1 MTTNNLAC
9 VLSIA
14 GTDPSGGAGIHA
26 DIKAISATGS
36 YAAAVITALVAQNT
50 EGVQAIE
57 TISAGFVQK
66 QLQSVLDDLNVQTIK
81 IGMLHDEPIIDVV
94 CQTLSQFKSIPI
106 VFDPVMVAKDG
117 SPLLKPKTLGKLKE
131 KLLSLAYLITPNLP
145 EAEHLLDKSIRS
157 KEDMQTAAI
166 TIGQL
171 YKTNVLLK
179 GGHLNTD
186 TSSDVLYCL
195 KEDTCHWFHAK
206 RVKTKN
212 THGTGCSLSSAIA
225 SYLAQDFSL
234 WEAITQAKHYLT
246 QAILSGKRYQL
257 GHGHGP
263 VDHFYFLENRTDEP
277 CKPGLLR
284 RRKPS

>member
-1 MTTNNLAC
+1 MTKNNLAC

-50 EGVQAIE
+50 QGVQAVE
-57 TISAGFVQK
+57 TIAAEFVQK
-66 QLQSVLDDLNVQTIK
+66 QLQSVLSDLNVQAIK
-81 IGMLHDEPIIDVV
+81 IGMLHDEPVIDVV
-94 CQTLSQFKSIPI
+94 CETLNQFKSIPI

-117 SPLLKPKTLGKLKE
+117 SPLLKPETLGKLKE
-131 KLLSLAYLITPNLP
+131 KLIHLAYLITPNLP
-145 EAEHLLDKSIRS
+145 EAEHLLEKSIRS
-157 KEDMQTAAI
+157 EEDMLTAA
-166 TIGQL
+166 TAIGQIHR
-171 YKTNVLLK
+171 TNVLLK

-186 TSSDVLYCL
+186 TSSDVLYNF

-225 SYLAQDFSL
+225 SYLAQGMSL
-234 WEAITQAKHYLT
+234 WEAINQAKHYLT

-263 VDHFYFLENRTDEP
+263 VDHFYFLENRD
-277 CKPGLLR
+277 
-284 RRKPS
+284 